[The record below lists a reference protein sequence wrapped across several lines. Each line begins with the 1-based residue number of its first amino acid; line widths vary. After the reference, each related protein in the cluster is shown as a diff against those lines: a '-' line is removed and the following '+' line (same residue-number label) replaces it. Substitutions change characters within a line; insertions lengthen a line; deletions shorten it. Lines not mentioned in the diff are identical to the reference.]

1 MIIAIYTLS
10 ILSLLSVLGV
20 GGVVFYNI
28 RLKPKYKIQQR
39 LAIYGVQNTT
49 SPDGPAQGIAGIRQA
64 RIQAKLEEI
73 KSISQEKDKKRQLRE
88 LLLLSGLQVTPNKF
102 KIILAGTSV
111 GASVV
116 LYPFVGI
123 VGSCVLGLLIFIILP
138 KLLFYIKIKRRQKEF
153 TQQFT
158 GAIDIL
164 VRGTRSGLP
173 IGECLSI
180 IGRESPNPVGEI
192 FRDIVEGQKL
202 GLSITELIDRGLE
215 RMPTPE
221 FNFFSIVLIIQQKTG
236 GSLADTLEGLSDL
249 LRERKK
255 LSDKIRALSSEAKA
269 SAAIIGSLPFFL
281 GIMMTLINK
290 DFLLPLF
297 TETIGNM
304 MLGGGLLWMA
314 IGVFVMSKMIDFDY

>member
-49 SPDGPAQGIAGIRQA
+49 SPDAPAQGIAGIRQA

-73 KSISQEKDKKRQLRE
+73 KTISQEKDKKRQLRE

-221 FNFFSIVLIIQQKTG
+221 FNFFSMVLIIQQKTG

-304 MLGGGLLWMA
+304 LLGGGLLWMA

>member
-1 MIIAIYTLS
+1 M
-10 ILSLLSVLGV
+10 
-20 GGVVFYNI
+20 
-28 RLKPKYKIQQR
+28 
-39 LAIYGVQNTT
+39 
-49 SPDGPAQGIAGIRQA
+49 
-64 RIQAKLEEI
+64 
-73 KSISQEKDKKRQLRE
+73 
-88 LLLLSGLQVTPNKF
+88 
-102 KIILAGTSV
+102 
-111 GASVV
+111 
-116 LYPFVGI
+116 
-123 VGSCVLGLLIFIILP
+123 
-138 KLLFYIKIKRRQKEF
+138 
-153 TQQFT
+153 
-158 GAIDIL
+158 
-164 VRGTRSGLP
+164 P

-192 FRDIVEGQKL
+192 FQDIVEGQKL

-269 SAAIIGSLPFFL
+269 CAGIIGSLRFFL
-281 GIMMTLINK
+281 AIMITLINK
-290 DFLLPLF
+290 DFLSPLF
-297 TETIGNM
+297 TETIGNI

>member
-49 SPDGPAQGIAGIRQA
+49 SPDAPAQGIAGIRQA

-304 MLGGGLLWMA
+304 LLGGGLLWMA
-314 IGVFVMSKMIDFDY
+314 IGIFVMSKMIDFDY

>member
-49 SPDGPAQGIAGIRQA
+49 SPDAPAQGIAGIRQA

-202 GLSITELIDRGLE
+202 GLSVTELIDRGLE

-249 LRERKK
+249 LRQRKK

-297 TETIGNM
+297 TETIGHM
-304 MLGGGLLWMA
+304 LLGGGLLWMA

>member
-49 SPDGPAQGIAGIRQA
+49 SPDAPAQGIAGIRQA

-138 KLLFYIKIKRRQKEF
+138 KLLFYIKINPRQKDF

-158 GAIDIL
+158 VAIDIL

>member
-49 SPDGPAQGIAGIRQA
+49 SPDAPAQGIAGIRQA

>member
-49 SPDGPAQGIAGIRQA
+49 SPDAPAQGIAGIRQA

-304 MLGGGLLWMA
+304 LLGGGLLWMA